1 MSAFAAVATIAILC
15 LAAAVAL
22 LALACS
28 ILVEVRDSIRNL
40 QITVN
45 NATPDSRDLDRSVQ
59 RAVRRA
65 R

>member
-1 MSAFAAVATIAILC
+1 MSEFAAVALVTLLC

-45 NATPDSRDLDRSVQ
+45 NATPDSRDLDRTVQ
-59 RAVRRA
+59 RAIRRA

>member
-1 MSAFAAVATIAILC
+1 MSGPAAVVLITLLC

-28 ILVEVRDSIRNL
+28 ILVEIRDSIRNL

-45 NATPDSRDLDRSVQ
+45 NATPDSRDLDRTVQ
-59 RAVRRA
+59 RAIRRA

>member
-1 MSAFAAVATIAILC
+1 MSGLEAAVLIGFLC

-28 ILVEVRDSIRNL
+28 ILVEIRDAIRNL

-45 NATPDSRDLDRSVQ
+45 NATPDSRDLDRTVQ
-59 RAVRRA
+59 RAIRRA